1 MAAAAWA
8 VQRAVEATATVAKAK
23 AEAVTDAA
31 KVVAAQAPCLEARA
45 RDWAVAVWAAQRAVE
60 VTAGVA
66 ATAAAAVGWVPG

>member
-1 MAAAAWA
+1 MGALQGALQEAA
-8 VQRAVEATATVAKAK
+8 RKG
-23 AEAVTDAA
+23 
-31 KVVAAQAPCLEARA
+31 AAQAFCSEARA